1 MTAPASFM
9 RRSFVYRRLLAA
21 GCRFGT
27 LADAALAT
35 TRPAEGSED
44 ALKLVDLSVCLRWGV
59 KGRGA
64 LPWLTAR
71 GAVLPAADHR
81 SVRQADGTLVAR
93 LSPGEALVLGPVPV
107 APSGLGAAIERI
119 PAEGEAGCYPVPRRD
134 SHAWFMIVGED
145 AARMFAKLCG
155 VDLSP
160 GSFAEGQVAQTS
172 VARLSAIVIRNDVIR
187 NDSIR
192 KDLGPRL
199 AFSIL
204 ADSASAEYLWDCL
217 LDAMAEFHGAVV
229 GADGLAAGEPPG

>member
-1 MTAPASFM
+1 MTAPDSFT

-21 GCRFGT
+21 GLRFGA

-35 TRPAEGSED
+35 ARPPEGGD
-44 ALKLVDLSVCLRWGV
+44 QALKLVDLSVCPRWGV

-71 GAVLPAADHR
+71 GAVLPAADNR

-107 APSGLGAAIERI
+107 APSGLGAAIDQI
-119 PAEGEAGCYPVPRRD
+119 PADGEAACYPVLRRD
-134 SHAWFMIVGED
+134 SHAWFMIVGDD

-160 GSFAEGQVAQTS
+160 GSFAQGQVAQTS
-172 VARLSAIVIRNDVIR
+172 VARLSAIVVRNDVG
-187 NDSIR
+187 S
-192 KDLGPRL
+192 RL

-204 ADSASAEYLWDCL
+204 ADSASAEYLWECL
-217 LDAMAEFHGAVV
+217 LDAMAEFHGAVA
-229 GADGLAAGEPPG
+229 GAECLANGERPG